1 MNDMN
6 KNNKSNASNV
16 TTTVGEV
23 LKRLNSIPSDANI
36 KFVDNGFIVQLDPNS
51 DDLCDKP
58 SCRFVEHTEEPKS
71 NNPYS
76 LKNVP
81 TDSILSFPLIAE
93 TKERENIENKLLP
106 QPFNCFFT
114 EEVRSKNAMIADMLG
129 EIYRREI
136 AAMLEYI
143 TQMQSEHSIIMCDYV
158 NSKNNKNNKG

>member
-23 LKRLNSIPSDANI
+23 LKRLNDIPSDANI

-58 SCRFVEHTEEPKS
+58 SCRCVERTEEPKS

-93 TKERENIENKLLP
+93 TKERENTENKLLP

-129 EIYRREI
+129 EIHRREI